1 MLPKQ
6 LLPALPFSLPVHIRK
21 LRHPSSPRVPER
33 FSICL
38 KPGYVGHMTTE
49 ENHDEAIPSPVMT
62 ADELSAY
69 LRINRRTLNRLL
81 KKHPIPS
88 FRVGSNHRFDRQAI
102 DDWVRAQELQ
112 LALPAQELEATLPMS
127 PFRRGRRPRVGISRS
142 SS

>member
-1 MLPKQ
+1 
-6 LLPALPFSLPVHIRK
+6 
-21 LRHPSSPRVPER
+21 
-33 FSICL
+33 
-38 KPGYVGHMTTE
+38 MTTE
-49 ENHDEAIPSPVMT
+49 GNHAEAIPSPVMT

>member
-1 MLPKQ
+1 MTRCRAFAFVLNSGLNIGNMAIMGK
-6 LLPALPFSLPVHIRK
+6 PV
-21 LRHPSSPRVPER
+21 PDSSP
-33 FSICL
+33 
-38 KPGYVGHMTTE
+38 
-49 ENHDEAIPSPVMT
+49 PVMT

-69 LRINRRTLNRLL
+69 LRINRRTLYRLL

-112 LALPAQELEATLPMS
+112 PALPAQELEATLPTPPS
-127 PFRRGRRPRVGISRS
+127 RRGPRPRVAISRS